1 MLKKDKCDNF
11 TLYYK
16 EGDFAYQKIFEDFV
30 HYQLLVLKVFR
41 NREKAKV
48 MLIKHD
54 KQYYV
59 IKIFKPNGK
68 PIEILYK
75 SLFKKDYF
83 LNLIKRN
90 DELWARGMRFQN
102 DVYLLAQRKRMYC
115 TDLYIMLFEYIP
127 GKVLNEFAEVP
138 EDIKQEVLCNMALLH
153 QHKLV
158 SGDAHK
164 GNFILSR
171 QGLRIIDLCGK
182 KFSRRRV
189 AEDRL
194 TLERRMHITDVE
206 KDFFY
211 YVLKAKLNIRHKIK
225 NGKKRIENIFH

>member
-1 MLKKDKCDNF
+1 MLKKHKYGNF
-11 TLYYK
+11 ILHYK
-16 EGDFAYQKIFEDFV
+16 ESNVAYQKIFEDFV

-41 NREKAKV
+41 NRQKAKV
-48 MLIKHD
+48 MLIKYNNR
-54 KQYYV
+54 YYV
-59 IKIFKPNGK
+59 LKVFKPNGK
-68 PIEILYK
+68 PVEILYK
-75 SLFKKDYF
+75 SFFKKDYF
-83 LNLIKRN
+83 LSLIKRN
-90 DELWARGMRFQN
+90 DELWAKGMRFQN
-102 DVYLLAQRKRMYC
+102 DVYLLAQRKRMRC

-127 GKVLNEFAEVP
+127 GKVLNEFTVIP
-138 EDIKQEVLCNMALLH
+138 EDIKKEVLRNMALLH

-189 AEDRL
+189 AEDHL
-194 TLERRMHITDVE
+194 TLERRLHITDVE

-211 YVLKAKLNIRHKIK
+211 YVLKAKINIRRKIK
-225 NGKKRIENIFH
+225 SGKKRIKDIFY